1 MTHPIIPSADLILQ
15 WRTQWQ
21 NDNEEIEIT
30 NLIYQ
35 AARWGGDQELEACCD
50 WLEQNQSTDPE
61 ETVEKL
67 YEERRGDGLT
77 VKEQALQALEVLVE
91 EGLDKKSYDVLL
103 DALES
108 LPD

>member
-50 WLEQNQSTDPE
+50 WLESNQCIDPE
-61 ETVEKL
+61 ETVQRL
-67 YEERRGDGLT
+67 YDERRANCLT
-77 VKEQALQALEVLVE
+77 IKEQALHALEVLEE
-91 EGLDKKSYDVLL
+91 EGHEKKSYDLQL
-103 DALES
+103 EALEG

>member
-35 AARWGGDQELEACCD
+35 AARWGGDQELEACCN

>member
-15 WRTQWQ
+15 WRAQWQ

-50 WLEQNQSTDPE
+50 WLEQNQSRDPE

>member
-35 AARWGGDQELEACCD
+35 AARWGADQELEACCD
-50 WLEQNQSTDPE
+50 WLESNQCIDPE
-61 ETVEKL
+61 ETVQRL
-67 YEERRGDGLT
+67 YDERRANCLT
-77 VKEQALQALEVLVE
+77 IKEQALHALEVLVE
-91 EGLDKKSYDVLL
+91 EGLDKKSYDLLL
-103 DALES
+103 DALEG

>member
-50 WLEQNQSTDPE
+50 WLESNQCIDPE
-61 ETVEKL
+61 ETVQRL
-67 YEERRGDGLT
+67 YDERRANCLT
-77 VKEQALQALEVLVE
+77 IKEQALHALEVLVE
-91 EGLDKKSYDVLL
+91 EGLDKKSYDLLL
-103 DALES
+103 DALEG